1 MGLLG
6 VLFCGRPR
14 ADGGGDHSR
23 DQTSLVIAMIIPI
36 TVKKTIP
43 ESIQVQLG
51 GMVNHPPYDVGGA
64 RGRAKALS

>member
-6 VLFCGRPR
+6 ALFCGRPQ

-23 DQTSLVIAMIIPI
+23 LQTSLVIAMIIPM

-51 GMVNHPPYDVGGA
+51 GMVNHSPYDARATGGRA
-64 RGRAKALS
+64 RGLS